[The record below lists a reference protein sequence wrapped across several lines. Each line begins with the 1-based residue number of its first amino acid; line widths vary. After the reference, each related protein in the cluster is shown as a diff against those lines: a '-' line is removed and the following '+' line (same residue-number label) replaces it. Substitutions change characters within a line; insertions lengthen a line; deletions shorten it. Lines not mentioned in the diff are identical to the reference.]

1 MNLTEYLGV
10 TRDELTSRPGGVA
23 MFLAALGYIVD
34 QCVLSLC
41 ILYSMDR
48 IPPWLLL

>member
-1 MNLTEYLGV
+1 MTEYLGV
-10 TRDELTSRPGGVA
+10 TCDKLTSRPGGVA
-23 MFLAALGYIVD
+23 MFLAALGCIVD
-34 QCVLSLC
+34 QFILSFC